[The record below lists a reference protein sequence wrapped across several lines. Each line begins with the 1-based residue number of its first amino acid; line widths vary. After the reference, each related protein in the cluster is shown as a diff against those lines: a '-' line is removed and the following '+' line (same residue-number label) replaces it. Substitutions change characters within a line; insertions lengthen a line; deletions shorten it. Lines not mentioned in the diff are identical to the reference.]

1 MTHRP
6 ILKILFAL
14 SCLIHFGCAAQAEH
28 RAAWLQE
35 AKWGAMIHYQPEW
48 LAQESGL
55 EEITIEQWN
64 DLVDNFDVD
73 GLAEQLAEA
82 GAGYLIMT
90 VRHGPVFFLG
100 QNDAYDRYTGQ
111 VPSRGSKRDLMVDLA
126 DALAKHDIKLIAYFF
141 GQAPCFNEAEVEGF
155 QTGRLA
161 YYREG
166 AFDRNAEGLRR
177 WQEVLQEYSLRW
189 GDKVSGWWIDAT
201 YRPNTIYRHPDA
213 PNFES
218 FTAALR
224 SGNPDAIVCYNPGRF
239 PRLMSITPHEDYT
252 AGEVNDPTRLE
263 FRYRHEGK
271 IDGAQIHALSFL
283 GRFWGQGEPRFSDQQ
298 IIDHTARVIKVRGA
312 FTWDVPVNPN
322 GLIKEPFFQQLKAL
336 GQVVPE
342 MEIEKPA
349 ETAPTLMYLDVDS
362 NQD

>member
-1 MTHRP
+1 MIPHM
-6 ILKILFAL
+6 KKLFAL
-14 SCLIHFGCAAQAEH
+14 FALIAPLLAAHAEH
-28 RAAWLQE
+28 RAAWLQD

-48 LAQESGL
+48 LAQENGL
-55 EEITIEQWN
+55 EEVTVEKWN
-64 DLVDNFDVD
+64 ELVDNFDVD

-100 QNDAYDRYTGQ
+100 QNATYDRYTGQ

-141 GQAPCFNEAEVEGF
+141 GQAPCFNDAEIEGF
-155 QTGRLA
+155 QSGRAA
-161 YYREG
+161 YYRSG
-166 AFDRNAEGLRR
+166 AFDRNAEALSR
-177 WQEVLQEYSLRW
+177 WQEVLKEYSLRW
-189 GDKVSGWWIDAT
+189 GDKVAGWWIDAT

-218 FTAALR
+218 FSAALR

-283 GRFWGQGEPRFSDQQ
+283 GKFWGQGDPRFTDEQ
-298 IIDHTARVIKVRGA
+298 IAEYTANVVKVRGA

-322 GLIKEPFFQQLKAL
+322 GLIKEPFFKQLKAL
-336 GQVVPE
+336 GKAAKTMESPE
-342 MEIEKPA
+342 PA
-349 ETAPTLMYLDVDS
+349 PAKATFMYLDVDS
-362 NQD
+362 NQE